1 MAKTFP
7 STHNLS
13 FFQEL
18 DLRDTKAIGQGLVQ
32 FAKNLNGLRSLKLSS
47 SNGGSGA
54 AKVFNFLAVGKL
66 VKFEGKG
73 LDASCIGA
81 LLKHGTSLK
90 EVTLNEFSGD
100 AGSVLCGWPQSVP
113 NLSIFVGSGYIP
125 SNSPWITPPTTGH
138 SPGTLSIFNGSN
150 FGLKAMGIYLPMLMI

>member
-13 FFQEL
+13 FLQEL

-66 VKFEGKG
+66 VKKG
-73 LDASCIGA
+73 RGWMLHVSE
-81 LLKHGTSLK
+81 HF
-90 EVTLNEFSGD
+90 LNM
-100 AGSVLCGWPQSVP
+100 VL
-113 NLSIFVGSGYIP
+113 
-125 SNSPWITPPTTGH
+125 
-138 SPGTLSIFNGSN
+138 
-150 FGLKAMGIYLPMLMI
+150 A

>member
-1 MAKTFP
+1 M
-7 STHNLS
+7 
-13 FFQEL
+13 
-18 DLRDTKAIGQGLVQ
+18 
-32 FAKNLNGLRSLKLSS
+32 
-47 SNGGSGA
+47 
-54 AKVFNFLAVGKL
+54 
-66 VKFEGKG
+66 
-73 LDASCIGA
+73 DASCIGA

-125 SNSPWITPPTTGH
+125 SNSIWITPSTTGP